1 MTTTVFKLFK
11 KLNKFTCLLYSM
23 QAECSSVNDLRYEQF
38 RLKKGE
44 VHSAQLPPCEDS
56 LMEHTKRANYQAAVW
71 KHCIVQ
77 NPSIPKPEGHG
88 WQFNKGLMTPK
99 WISGAPAPNSI
110 LDFLSCDCKKDCN
123 SQKCS
128 CISNKLKCTP
138 MCKLQTCSNMSTA
151 DGGSDII
158 SEQDSDS
165 DED

>member
-77 NPSIPKPEGHG
+77 NQSIPKPEGHS